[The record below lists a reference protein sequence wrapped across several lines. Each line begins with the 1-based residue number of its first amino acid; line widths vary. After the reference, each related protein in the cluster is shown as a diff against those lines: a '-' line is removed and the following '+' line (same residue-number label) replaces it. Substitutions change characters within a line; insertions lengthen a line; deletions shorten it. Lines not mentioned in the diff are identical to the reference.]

1 MKKVLTLKV
10 AKRLDYILER
20 IGKIERGDVV
30 PAEGEIDAL
39 CDEYCGVTSEYNILD
54 VVFEENGKKGVRNA
68 VGRVLVPAIYK
79 EFSETYIYT
88 REEFVMPI
96 PACDFNNKYAIVKG
110 DGKGTPICPFEYDM
124 ITFLRGSGNHYLCK
138 KGIGGKVFS
147 GIIKSNGEV
156 VVPCEMD
163 LIHELANGF
172 SALVKDGKI
181 GIYTIHGD
189 YFEPQFDDADEEAG
203 FLKVYKDGAWGYLN
217 GEGEFIDENDEER
230 LENEEVILLF
240 DF

>member
-1 MKKVLTLKV
+1 MKKAATLEV
-10 AKRLDYILER
+10 ANRLDCILDR
-20 IGKIERGDVV
+20 MGKIEKDLVV
-30 PAEGEIDAL
+30 PAQGEIDNL
-39 CDEYCGVTSEYNILD
+39 CNEYSKLTTEYDLLD
-54 VVFEENGKKGVRNA
+54 VVFEENGKQGVKNA
-68 VGRVLVPAIYK
+68 VGRILVPAIYK

-124 ITFLRGSGNHYLCK
+124 ITFLRGSLNHYLCK
-138 KGIGGKVFS
+138 KNVGGKVFS
-147 GIIKSNGEV
+147 GIIRSNGEV

-181 GIYTIHGD
+181 GIYTIHGN

-203 FLKVYKDGAWGYLN
+203 FLKVHKDGVWGYLT
-217 GEGEFIDENDEER
+217 EKGEFIDEHDDKR

>member
-1 MKKVLTLKV
+1 MKKVATLEV
-10 AKRLDYILER
+10 ANRLDYILDR
-20 IGKIERGDVV
+20 MGKIEKDLAV
-30 PAEGEIDAL
+30 PAQGEIDNL
-39 CDEYCGVTSEYNILD
+39 CNEYCRLTTEYDLLD
-54 VVFEENGKKGVRNA
+54 VVFEENGKQGVKNA
-68 VGRVLVPAIYK
+68 VGRILVPAIYK

-124 ITFLRGSGNHYLCK
+124 ITFLRGSLKHYLCK
-138 KGIGGKVFS
+138 KNVGGKIFS
-147 GIIKSNGEV
+147 GIIRSNGEV

-203 FLKVYKDGAWGYLN
+203 FLKVCKDGVWGYLT
-217 GEGEFIDENDEER
+217 EKGEFIDENDDKR
-230 LENEEVILLF
+230 LENEKIILLF